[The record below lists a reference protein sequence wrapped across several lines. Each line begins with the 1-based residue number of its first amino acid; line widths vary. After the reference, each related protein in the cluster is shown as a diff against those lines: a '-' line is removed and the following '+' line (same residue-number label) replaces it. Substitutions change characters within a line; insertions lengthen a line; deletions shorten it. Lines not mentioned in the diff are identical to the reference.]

1 MKRFILHITWML
13 LLLAA
18 FPACTSE
25 NLYFTTDNNGK
36 SIKLYLNTRGNEI
49 ARAVAD
55 PEAGEDNYGE
65 NTIEIVDVFFYQ
77 TDNKSYLHH
86 RFNVKVSQTA
96 DNEGYYTANVPL
108 PDNSQINLAGSTVY
122 VVGNGTVDITEEQA
136 KASTSETISNLLMK
150 FQTPTL
156 KNIPSTDSRFIMDGQ
171 STVTGTGTDM
181 NAKIDL
187 ARAAAKISLTVNIPK
202 ELVIKKENSEE
213 TITYVP
219 STDLEQEKKISAIFY
234 NGIETYN
241 LTDIVKFD
249 TESRV
254 PGLTEDGENSKYI
267 AQFSPF
273 YSYPTSW
280 NISAADEPYI
290 MLTIPWKV
298 KEGSATSF
306 KEYYYR
312 VPVNKTNFDEEST
325 TSLSL
330 KRNHWY
336 KITLDVNVLGTPE
349 PNTLLPATSKYEI
362 APWGNF
368 PIGTN
373 LLDYKYLVVDKH
385 EVSIYNQPS
394 ASIAFKSSDD
404 VIITINKIEYKNY
417 AQVNTRTIRLSKNS
431 SGESLKQQSTDEK
444 NWTNYVSGN
453 NENDLNTYTDYKIK
467 DDNEENTL
475 THTEVELK
483 KDAGNI
489 VFYHEILENT
499 LTPHDIYITVQ
510 HRDNS
515 SYSEQIKITQ
525 YPPIYIKGATSN
537 GNVFVNEKTDN
548 DGSIY
553 TDTGNHFLGS
563 IISRSS
569 IGSGGTSQ
577 NSNTNPNQYT
587 MYVTVIEDYNI
598 GDPRV
603 ALGTEWKYANQF
615 DEDKNMIYYRPTRT
629 DAANVMAPIFKIASS
644 YARTNSITFENAQKR
659 CASYQENGYP
669 AGRWRIP
676 TAAEMEFIT
685 SLWGVG
691 AIPSIFN
698 SAYWVAD
705 GRQYDYAGGNG
716 FTNSTSSTTVRCVYD
731 VWYWGDTQQSNALRA
746 PQWAVE
752 TID

>member
-1 MKRFILHITWML
+1 MMKRTILHIATAVMML
-13 LLLAA
+13 AI
-18 FPACTSE
+18 FTACESE
-25 NLYFTTDNNGK
+25 DLRTTFGGGNAR
-36 SIKLYLNTRGNEI
+36 SIKLLLNAQGDEI
-49 ARAVAD
+49 TRAVSRSDGNNAYD
-55 PEAGEDNYGE
+55 ED
-65 NTIEIVDVFFYQ
+65 TISTADVFFYTADGSLLYVVAKVNVTLSAPDAKGVVTATVPMPSPDENIDLTQAATVYVMGNRQATDTQVAGAKNSEAALRALTFTTAALAEVPTAETTFAMDGTGNIKVENNEISGTVELVRNAAKITLTVNLPDSLIADGKTYKPQ
-77 TDNKSYLHH
+77 TDNITVT
-86 RFNVKVSQTA
+86 FNEGVKTFGVESDVFDVEQRTGTA
-96 DNEGYYTANVPL
+96 DN
-108 PDNSQINLAGSTVY
+108 
-122 VVGNGTVDITEEQA
+122 GN
-136 KASTSETISNLLMK
+136 
-150 FQTPTL
+150 TP
-156 KNIPSTDSRFIMDGQ
+156 
-171 STVTGTGTDM
+171 VTF
-181 NAKIDL
+181 A
-187 ARAAAKISLTVNIPK
+187 
-202 ELVIKKENSEE
+202 
-213 TITYVP
+213 
-219 STDLEQEKKISAIFY
+219 
-234 NGIETYN
+234 
-241 LTDIVKFD
+241 
-249 TESRV
+249 
-254 PGLTEDGENSKYI
+254 
-267 AQFSPF
+267 PF
-273 YSYPTSW
+273 YSNPTTW
-280 NISAADEPYI
+280 ETGDDNEPYFT
-290 MLTIPWKV
+290 LHVPWG
-298 KEGSATSF
+298 ETNADGSVTTY
-306 KEYYYR
+306 KTYHYR
-312 VPVNKTNFDEEST
+312 VPINKTHFENDGKT
-325 TSLSL
+325 LAL
-330 KRNHWY
+330 NRNHWY
-336 KITLDVNVLGTPE
+336 QVSVNVGVLGTPE
-349 PNTLLPATSKYEI
+349 ASDEVELTANYEVK
-362 APWGNF
+362 PWGNL
-368 PIGTN
+368 PIGAN
-373 LLDYKYLVVDKH
+373 LLDFKYLVVDKH

-431 SGESLKQQSTDEK
+431 SGESLKQQSSDEK
-444 NWTNYVSGN
+444 NWTNYAAGDK
-453 NENDLNTYTDYKIK
+453 EYDLNTYTDYKIE

-548 DGSIY
+548 DDYIY
-553 TDTGNHFLGS
+553 TDTGYHFLGS

-615 DEDKNMIYYRPTRT
+615 NADKNMKYYRPTRT

-716 FTNSTSSTTVRCVYD
+716 FTTSTSSTTVRCVYD
-731 VWYWGDTQQSNALRA
+731 VWYWGDTQQSNALSA

>member
-1 MKRFILHITWML
+1 ML

-86 RFNVKVSQTA
+86 SFNVKVSQTA

-122 VVGNGTVDITEEQA
+122 VVGNGTVDITEERA

-150 FQTPTL
+150 FQTSTL

-181 NAKIDL
+181 NAKVDL

-219 STDLEQEKKISAIFY
+219 STNLEQEKKISAIFY

-254 PGLTEDGENSKYI
+254 PGLTEDGEKSKYI

-373 LLDYKYLVVDKH
+373 LLDFKYLVVDQLNINMDNI
-385 EVSIYNQPS
+385 ETSNNIGY
-394 ASIAFKSSDD
+394 KSSSPITVKVTSIKFWDYYYSED
-404 VIITINKIEYKNY
+404 TPSKEITINGANYWTYSEITKNEK
-417 AQVNTRTIRLSKNS
+417 TS
-431 SGESLKQQSTDEK
+431 SMTSTTK
-444 NWTNYVSGN
+444 
-453 NENDLNTYTDYKIK
+453 YTDNNLRYNNDKYTTSWNEKTFFLNHPFKKTANNVIDTYVK
-467 DDNEENTL
+467 YEITLLVSNDDGL
-475 THTEVELK
+475 TE
-483 KDAGNI
+483 
-489 VFYHEILENT
+489 
-499 LTPHDIYITVQ
+499 TVTI
-510 HRDNS
+510 N
-515 SYSEQIKITQ
+515 Q
-525 YPPIYIKGATSN
+525 YPPIYIEGEVNPDVKNKTKYGYPNRGYVIINNRNDAKGSSWENANSLSGDNKNTS
-537 GNVFVNEKTDN
+537 
-548 DGSIY
+548 
-553 TDTGNHFLGS
+553 
-563 IISRSS
+563 
-569 IGSGGTSQ
+569 
-577 NSNTNPNQYT
+577 
-587 MYVTVIEDYNI
+587 MYVIHVTTLINSAYSNFLVGESREKKDSKTFTEAKNDDL
-598 GDPRV
+598 GK
-603 ALGTEWKYANQF
+603 ALEHL
-615 DEDKNMIYYRPTRT
+615 YYSDNNNLSIAPTFR
-629 DAANVMAPIFKIASS
+629 IASS
-644 YARTNSITFENAQKR
+644 FGVVYPISFDDAKRR
-659 CASYQENGYP
+659 CAGYQEAGYK

-676 TAAEMEFIT
+676 TESEAKFICGLSNDGKIPLLFTTDYEYWVSTGKTIENAEINNT
-685 SLWGVG
+685 
-691 AIPSIFN
+691 IPP
-698 SAYWVAD
+698 SAY
-705 GRQYDYAGGNG
+705 
-716 FTNSTSSTTVRCVYD
+716 VRCVYD
-731 VWYWGDTQQSNALRA
+731 EWYWGNDRLTDYTQFVWGNNK
-746 PQWAVE
+746 VY
-752 TID
+752 